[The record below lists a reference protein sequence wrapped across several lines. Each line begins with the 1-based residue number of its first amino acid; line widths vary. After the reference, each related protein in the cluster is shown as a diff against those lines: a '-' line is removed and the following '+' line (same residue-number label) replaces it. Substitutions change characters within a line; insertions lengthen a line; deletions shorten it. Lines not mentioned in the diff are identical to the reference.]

1 MDKPLLT
8 RNKMSKLSKA
18 NPKKAISSPVTSAGP
33 KKAVSAPL
41 SSVISQPSTRYS
53 KNRSASVVSP
63 PPLPA
68 PTPSTSKKK
77 SVSSI
82 GTDTSS
88 LKTKI
93 VTVPPIPVI
102 VRNVQTMCKPLT
114 KSVAIDNTVETHD
127 AQNQTE
133 KDFSAKCL
141 LPVPVPIYLPTPMH
155 MYCMPYP
162 VPIPIPIPIPVPI
175 FIPTTRNSA
184 AGIMKEINKIQDKM
198 PADPFEA
205 ELLMMAEMVADDK
218 RQEESESE
226 TEDTKP
232 VLPSYSNT
240 VNNSLDTNNFGDDV
254 LQMALKM
261 ATSDYDD
268 HPNSTVD
275 LESAM
280 HPSTISNPPPA
291 MIAHNEVG
299 NDQMI
304 MLENNRWV
312 FFLPFLKF
320 LLLFFDLEKIRM
332 IF

>member
-1 MDKPLLT
+1 MDKPLVT
-8 RNKMSKLSKA
+8 RNKATKSSKV
-18 NPKKAISSPVTSAGP
+18 PPRKAISSPAISSGP
-33 KKAVSAPL
+33 KKAISAPL
-41 SSVISQPSTRYS
+41 SSVVSAPATRYS
-53 KNRSASVVSP
+53 KSRSASVVSP
-63 PPLPA
+63 SPPLPPA
-68 PTPSTSKKK
+68 PAPSTKKK
-77 SVSSI
+77 GTASTS
-82 GTDTSS
+82 TDTSS

-93 VTVPPIPVI
+93 VTVPPVPVI
-102 VRNVQTMCKPLT
+102 VRNMQTMCKPST

-155 MYCMPYP
+155 MYSMPFP

-184 AGIMKEINKIQDKM
+184 AGIMKEINKIQEKM
-198 PADPFEA
+198 PSDPFEA

-218 RQEESESE
+218 RQEESESD

-232 VLPSYSNT
+232 VLPTYSST

-268 HPNSTVD
+268 TPHHHHQNSSVD

-312 FFLPFLKF
+312 F
-320 LLLFFDLEKIRM
+320 
-332 IF
+332 

>member
-1 MDKPLLT
+1 MDQPLLT
-8 RNKMSKLSKA
+8 RNKSSKMSKGT
-18 NPKKAISSPVTSAGP
+18 PKKAISTPVSSIGP

-41 SSVISQPSTRYS
+41 SSVVSQPSTRYS
-53 KNRSASVVSP
+53 KSRSTSVVSPSP
-63 PPLPA
+63 PPLPPQTGKKKGVPA
-68 PTPSTSKKK
+68 STS
-77 SVSSI
+77 
-82 GTDTSS
+82 TDTGSV
-88 LKTKI
+88 KTKI
-93 VTVPPIPVI
+93 VTVPPIPTI
-102 VRNVQTMCKPLT
+102 VRNMQTMCKPST

-155 MYCMPYP
+155 MYCQPFP

-218 RQEESESE
+218 RQEESESD

-232 VLPSYSNT
+232 VLPSYSST

-268 HPNSTVD
+268 HHHPNSSVD

-280 HPSTISNPPPA
+280 HPSTINNPPPT
-291 MIAHNEVG
+291 MIAHNEVA

-304 MLENNRWV
+304 MLENNR
-312 FFLPFLKF
+312 
-320 LLLFFDLEKIRM
+320 
-332 IF
+332 